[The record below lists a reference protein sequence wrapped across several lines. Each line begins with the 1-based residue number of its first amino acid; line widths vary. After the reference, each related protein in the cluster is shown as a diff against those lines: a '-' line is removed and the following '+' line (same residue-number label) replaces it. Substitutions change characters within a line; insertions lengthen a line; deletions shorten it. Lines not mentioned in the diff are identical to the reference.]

1 MPDLNDQHASF
12 IDRDTK
18 FFMGDPNLK
27 LKQPDEGD
35 GGEEKEPS
43 AAGSQAGD
51 DDGKSLD
58 SNVSDKPDVDVPKR
72 ELIEVDRLIY
82 VVLAIEN
89 DCQIAPVGSFK
100 MTS

>member
-1 MPDLNDQHASF
+1 
-12 IDRDTK
+12 
-18 FFMGDPNLK
+18 
-27 LKQPDEGD
+27 
-35 GGEEKEPS
+35 
-43 AAGSQAGD
+43 
-51 DDGKSLD
+51 LD